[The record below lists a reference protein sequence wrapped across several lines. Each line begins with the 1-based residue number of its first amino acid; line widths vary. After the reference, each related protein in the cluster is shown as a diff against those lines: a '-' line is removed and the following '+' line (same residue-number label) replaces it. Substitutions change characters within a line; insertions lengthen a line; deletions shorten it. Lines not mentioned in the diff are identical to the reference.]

1 MTIKTEKQKMLSGEL
16 YLAFET
22 ELFEER
28 QLAINLVYEFN
39 NLSPRQVEERKTI
52 IKKLFGSTG
61 KEFWIEQRF
70 HCDYGY
76 NIHIGENFYANVG
89 CTILDC
95 AEVKIGDNV
104 LFAPGVSLY
113 TAGHPTNAG
122 QRNAGLEYAYPI
134 TVGNNVWIGGGAIVL
149 PGVSIGDNSVIGAGS
164 VVTKNIPANV
174 IAVGNPCRV
183 IRENVN

>member
-16 YLAFET
+16 YLSFES

-28 QLAINLVYEFN
+28 QRTINLLYEFN
-39 NLSPRQVEERKTI
+39 NLSPRHIEGRKTI

-61 KEFWIEQRF
+61 QEFWVEQRL

-95 AEVKIGDNV
+95 AEVRIGDNV

-113 TAGHPTNAG
+113 TAGHPTNTG

-134 TVGNNVWIGGGAIVL
+134 KIGDNVWIGGGAIIL
-149 PGVSIGDNSVIGAGS
+149 PGVSIGDNTIIGAGS

-183 IRENVN
+183 IKENKQ

>member
-1 MTIKTEKQKMLSGEL
+1 
-16 YLAFET
+16 ET

-28 QLAINLVYEFN
+28 QRAINLVYAFN
-39 NLSPRQVEERKTI
+39 NLAPGQVEERKTTI
-52 IKKLFGSTG
+52 EKLFGSTG

-113 TAGHPTNAG
+113 TAGHPTDTE
-122 QRNAGLEYAYPI
+122 QRVAGLEYAHPI

-149 PGVSIGDNSVIGAGS
+149 PGVSIGDNTVIGAGS

-183 IRENVN
+183 IRENKN